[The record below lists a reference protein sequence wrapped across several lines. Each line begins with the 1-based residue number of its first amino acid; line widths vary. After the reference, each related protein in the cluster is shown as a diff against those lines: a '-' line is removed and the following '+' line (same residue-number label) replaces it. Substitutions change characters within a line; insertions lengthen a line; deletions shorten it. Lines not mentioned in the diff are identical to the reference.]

1 VSLTRSGLPL
11 KIEAG
16 DRKLKEPELVYVK
29 PSLGSASYLVD
40 GIAAGPTGQAH
51 LTEHGKQM
59 LELLIYPH

>member
-1 VSLTRSGLPL
+1 
-11 KIEAG
+11 
-16 DRKLKEPELVYVK
+16 LVYVK

-40 GIAAGPTGQAH
+40 GIAAGPTAQAH